1 MTGLGVNAPT
11 VEALSALADLLGEF
25 RARAAKEP
33 AGVWVAEYFERAGLF
48 AHYRAS
54 SDPRREER
62 LENLHELVAGV
73 QTFSGE
79 RGEEEGD
86 LGAFL
91 EEVSLLTDIDQA
103 NLNGGVVTLMTLHN
117 AKGLE
122 FPIVFLTGCEE
133 GLFPLSRAIDSP
145 REFEEERRLF
155 YVGLTRAEDRVFL
168 VYAYERYRWG
178 QASAGGPSPFLL
190 ELPEQLIE
198 WEEEPLSGWGG
209 SYGRRASAQ
218 DAAGGAASAWDT
230 LAVDDVPAEVT
241 AQEVSDLAPD
251 YRPGERVQHNEFGVG
266 TIVNVNGAGRDL
278 KVTVRFDRG
287 GEKRLVA
294 RFARL
299 EKEW

>member
-1 MTGLGVNAPT
+1 MRCSVLQ
-11 VEALSALADLLGEF
+11 
-25 RARAAKEP
+25 
-33 AGVWVAEYFERAGLF
+33 
-48 AHYRAS
+48 RAS

-73 QTFSGE
+73 QTFSDE
-79 RGEEEGD
+79 HGEEGGD

-103 NLNGGVVTLMTLHN
+103 NLSGGVVTLMTLHN

-133 GLFPLSRAIDSP
+133 GLFPLARAIDSP

-155 YVGLTRAEDRVFL
+155 YVGLTRAKDKVFL
-168 VYAYERYRWG
+168 GYAYERYRWG

-218 DAAGGAASAWDT
+218 DAASGAASAWDT
-230 LAVDDVPAEVT
+230 FAVDDVGAEVA
-241 AQEVSDLAPD
+241 AQDVSDLAPD
-251 YRPGERVQHNEFGVG
+251 YRPGERVQHNEFGAG

-278 KVTVRFDRG
+278 QVTVRFDRG